1 MPAKPF
7 PGSRVSVVALSCP
20 LLVLLCVGYVDRGAA
35 SLSHADVAGRTAV
48 FDALTH
54 IVDPIPPLAALGVA
68 VAGLAALLGWRP
80 GALGRTLLACCLA
93 TLVAIVLK
101 DQLKYA
107 FGRLWPETWV
117 EHNPSWIRDGAYGFF
132 PFHGGRGWASFPSGH
147 TTLVTAPATVLWMRW
162 PRWRAL
168 VALPVALVLVG
179 LYGADYHFVGDMVAG
194 LYLGG
199 ACGLG
204 ALALVAPAFHAQ
216 VPGPVV
222 AEPPSRSGAREAA
235 CPAP

>member
-1 MPAKPF
+1 MPDMHPPA
-7 PGSRVSVVALSCP
+7 SRTLAALLSCP
-20 LLVLLCVGYVDRGAA
+20 VLVLLCVGFVDRAA
-35 SLSHADVAGRTAV
+35 ARLSHADFAGHTAG

-54 IVDPIPPLAALGVA
+54 IVDPIPPLAGLGLA
-68 VAGLAALLGWRP
+68 AAGLAALLGWRP
-80 GALGRTLLACCLA
+80 GTLGRTLLACCLA
-93 TLVAIVLK
+93 TVMAIVLK

-117 EHNPSWIRDGAYGFF
+117 DHNPSLIGDGSYGFF

-147 TTLVTAPATVLWMRW
+147 TTLVTAPAAVLWRRW

-168 VALPVALVLVG
+168 VALPVVLVVAG
-179 LYGADYHFVGDMVAG
+179 LFGADYHFVGDMVAG
-194 LYLGG
+194 LYLGA

-204 ALALVAPAFHAQ
+204 ALALVAPA
-216 VPGPVV
+216 
-222 AEPPSRSGAREAA
+222 PPRPAAREAA